1 MKIKKEIILKVG
13 NGYRKVV
20 GNIFEVNGNAVSYH
34 QNYIIY
40 HHSIHQHT
48 VVFFQAAMM
57 SLAYKEGIKIPP
69 PALNEVISAANQDIR
84 QVIHNL
90 SMWTASDKALTYD
103 QVKKDAAKAHKD
115 MKMVRRGVGEK
126 RTI

>member
-1 MKIKKEIILKVG
+1 
-13 NGYRKVV
+13 
-20 GNIFEVNGNAVSYH
+20 
-34 QNYIIY
+34 
-40 HHSIHQHT
+40 
-48 VVFFQAAMM
+48 MM

-115 MKMVRRGVGEK
+115 MKMVRRGVGRKKDNLNREDCLQSGNILVSIVSDLK
-126 RTI
+126 VISNSGFSKITFGEFYPLFMV